1 MSASLDSWDS
11 PAYAAVSFP
20 SGGRVAK
27 VLDQRKLPWTETYD
41 MVGTWQEMAEAIST
55 MRVRGAPAIGV
66 SAAYGMVLA
75 AFAAPPNPEAF
86 LHDMAEAARGLVATR
101 PTAVNLAWAV
111 NVLLSH
117 ARTVAAEEPV
127 RRATS
132 CLEQA
137 RRIHDED
144 IAACKRMGDFGAAL
158 LPDEGTVLTHCN
170 AGALATGGY
179 GTALGLLRSARDQ
192 GKRLRVLAS
201 ETRPFLQGARLTAWE
216 LAKDGFDVAIV
227 CDNMVGHLFATKAV
241 SCVVVGADRV
251 ARNGDVANK
260 IGTYGL
266 ACLARLHDVPLYVAA
281 PISTVDLGTP
291 SGDAIPIEH
300 RRGSEV
306 TEIVLPTGRVSIAPE
321 GVKALHPA
329 FDVTPARLVTAF
341 VTERG
346 IASPLDE
353 ASLARLVAGDPQGR

>member
-1 MSASLDSWDS
+1 MSLDSWDA
-11 PAYAAVSFP
+11 PAYSAVSFP

-41 MVGTWQEMAEAIST
+41 TVSTWQEMADAIAS

-66 SAAYGMVLA
+66 AAAYGMVLC
-75 AFAAPPNPEAF
+75 AFAAPPSAEGFLRAMEEAG
-86 LHDMAEAARGLVATR
+86 RGLVATR

-111 NVLLSH
+111 NELLAH
-117 ARTVAAEEPV
+117 ARRVATEDAT
-127 RRATS
+127 RRSAS
-132 CLEQA
+132 CLEHA
-137 RRIHDED
+137 RRIHDD
-144 IAACKRMGDFGAAL
+144 DVAACKRMGELGAAL
-158 LPDEGTVLTHCN
+158 LPEQGTVLTHCN

-179 GTALGLLRSARDQ
+179 GTALGLLRAAREQ
-192 GKRLRVLAS
+192 GKRHRVLAS

-216 LAKDGFDVAIV
+216 LSKDGFDVAIV

-241 SCVVVGADRV
+241 SCVIVGADRV

-281 PISTVDLGTP
+281 PVSTIDLDTP
-291 SGDAIPIEH
+291 TGASIPIEH
-300 RRGSEV
+300 RDGAEV
-306 TEIVLPTGRVSIAPE
+306 TEISLPTGRVSIAPE
-321 GVKALHPA
+321 GVTALHPA
-329 FDVTPARLVTAF
+329 FDITPARLVSAF

-346 IASPLDE
+346 VASPLDE
-353 ASLARLVAGDPQGR
+353 ATLGRMLAS